1 MKFKILLLFFTA
13 LFSNGIFAQDKTFS
27 FCEIQSRNDLQQWG
41 QIENTEMRTARF
53 SEKEIFLNID
63 KDYHLNIISTTQLPN
78 NGFIF
83 LCKDDKLN
91 PITVMLIDNLKMYLY
106 NQSKRFMINFN
117 AGSFVASN
125 D

>member
-1 MKFKILLLFFTA
+1 MKFKILLFFFTA
-13 LFSNGIFAQDKTFS
+13 LFANGIFAQSKTFS
-27 FCEIQSRNDLQQWG
+27 FCEFQSRNDLQQWG
-41 QIENTEMRTARF
+41 QFENTETRTARF

-63 KDYHLNIISTTQLPN
+63 KDYHLNIISMTQLPN
-78 NGFIF
+78 NGFIY
-83 LCKDDKLN
+83 LCKDDKSN

-117 AGSFVASN
+117 VASIVASN